1 MMRRKYQVF
10 ISSSFIDLE
19 AERKEL
25 IMATLRVGHIPFGME
40 MLKPGY
46 QRGLDTI
53 KRKIE
58 ESDIFVILVGARLGS
73 STQDSLAFTQKEYEY
88 AQKAGLP
95 IITFLLNN
103 TEYQQI
109 REKIPLNN
117 PEFEKHKEL
126 SDFREDVKK
135 VDGGSR
141 IVGYFSYGK
150 LAQLSRDYSIAITD
164 CTEDL
169 ESREPYEKGWVKG
182 FEYNKCLYEFDKLRD
197 RIILE
202 ESVSK
207 NPFFK
212 DLAGKINKFSKLTA
226 RTTIFS
232 ELKKAAAVYFWKLYF
247 PQLYHKGIKAIFFES
262 GSSIAYVSQE
272 FINQIRQQQ
281 YFYNN
286 NMNEIIRIRTNNVL
300 TYLDFYF
307 QEPHWKTLDV
317 SLYPQGPFSEDYG
330 GTYGKLNDIVPEPQ
344 PREGDP
350 PRKQLP
356 SKSQEG
362 VDKVKSDLLKDFET
376 GGLVL
381 MAASGVDTRDES
393 SYPGPHVGSYPNMLL
408 KRSLLELP
416 CPKVLFLHPEKW
428 GFDFDYNNCQAVCD
442 QGYAWK
448 QVIASSPLAIA
459 ISTDKR
465 EVQEQLAGELS
476 QKGFTDLYM
485 EVPPAGG
492 EGFWSIIAGN
502 AAFADFFRSKGVAD
516 A

>member
-1 MMRRKYQVF
+1 MRRKYQVF

-25 IMATLRVGHIPFGME
+25 FMTTLSDGNIPFGME
-40 MLKPGY
+40 LLKPGY

-73 STQDSLAFTQKEYEY
+73 PAQDLLAFTQKEYEY
-88 AQKAGLP
+88 AQEAGLP
-95 IITFLLNN
+95 IITFLLNE
-103 TEYQQI
+103 TEYRNI
-109 REKIPLNN
+109 RDGIKSPD
-117 PEFEKHKEL
+117 PEFGKHTEL
-126 SDFREDVKK
+126 SNFREDVKK

-150 LAQLSRDYSIAITD
+150 LEKLSRDYSYAITD
-164 CTEDL
+164 CVDAL
-169 ESREPYEKGWVKG
+169 EGELPHGKGWVKG
-182 FEYNKCLYEFDKLRD
+182 NEYNNCLYEFDKLRN

-212 DLAGKINKFSKLTA
+212 DLAGKINKFSKLTK

-232 ELKKAAAVYFWKLYF
+232 ELKRAAAVYFWKLYF

-272 FINQIRQQQ
+272 FINQIRQQRF
-281 YFYNN
+281 FYTNKLD
-286 NMNEIIRIRTNNVL
+286 EQIRIRTNNVL
-300 TYLDFYF
+300 TYLDFFF
-307 QEPHWKTLDV
+307 QETPWEALDV

-330 GTYGKLNDIVPEPQ
+330 GTYGKLNDIVPEPP
-344 PREGDP
+344 PRKGDP

-356 SKSQEG
+356 PESREG
-362 VDKVKSDLLKDFET
+362 VDNVKSDLLKDFET

-381 MAASGVDTRDES
+381 MAASGVDTREES

-416 CPKVLFLHPEKW
+416 CPKVLFLHPDKW

-442 QGYAWK
+442 QEMSWK
-448 QVIASSPLAIA
+448 QVISSSPLAIA

-465 EVQEQLAGELS
+465 EVQERLSGELA
-476 QKGFTDLYM
+476 QKGFTDLYT